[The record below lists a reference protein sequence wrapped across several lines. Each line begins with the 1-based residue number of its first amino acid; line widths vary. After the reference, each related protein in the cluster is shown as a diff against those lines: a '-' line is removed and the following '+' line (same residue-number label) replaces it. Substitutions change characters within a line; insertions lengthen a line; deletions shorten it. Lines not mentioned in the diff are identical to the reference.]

1 MRLAALALLALAGCD
16 DRPDQWDAFLY
27 NESDD
32 GSVTEYTIEGFKTFE
47 LCQQAA
53 QSELLRH
60 GKGPTQDYECGYKC
74 GPSAEYG
81 GMNVCKE
88 TRK

>member
-1 MRLAALALLALAGCD
+1 MAALALLALAGCD

-47 LCQQAA
+47 LCQRAA

-60 GKGPTQDYECGYKC
+60 GKGPTQDYECGFKC
-74 GPSAEYG
+74 EYRP
-81 GMNVCKE
+81 GMDLHVCEE